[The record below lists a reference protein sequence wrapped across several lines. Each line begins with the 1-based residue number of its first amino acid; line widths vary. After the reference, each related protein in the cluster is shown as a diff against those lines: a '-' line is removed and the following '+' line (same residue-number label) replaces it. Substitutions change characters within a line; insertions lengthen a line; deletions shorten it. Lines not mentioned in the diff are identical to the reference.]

1 MLSRA
6 STYFSSL
13 FQYYE
18 NHSDVPLPVPV
29 DPIAFHQAMEAF
41 KGRLQ
46 LDGIL
51 LISYQLP
58 VIF

>member
-1 MLSRA
+1 MLSSA

-29 DPIAFHQAMEAF
+29 DPIAFHQAIEAF
-41 KGRLQ
+41 KGRIQ
-46 LDGIL
+46 LDGIHL
-51 LISYQLP
+51 NPY
-58 VIF
+58 